1 MTLITGHYFLLSLLV
16 ASDRSTISP
25 RESADCSPDSQ
36 EVLEPLKV
44 ALGVVYFMMPVGA
57 PSSFLCSVCA
67 VLRGQVAW
75 PPGAP
80 QHSQGIRFN
89 LPGPFFQHLY
99 RRLFT
104 TSKSFSP
111 TFTN

>member
-44 ALGVVYFMMPVGA
+44 ALGVGYFMMPVGA

-75 PPGAP
+75 PLRERLEGSIRGSSEGAP
-80 QHSQGIRFN
+80 KGQ
-89 LPGPFFQHLY
+89 
-99 RRLFT
+99 
-104 TSKSFSP
+104 
-111 TFTN
+111 